1 MDSDIN
7 NETPESIESKRREAH
22 CCLCGAEGFD
32 IVMTDGRVL
41 HTDCYETLKEKESD
55 LHNQVDACSY
65 QIDTFSHQF
74 RVVQEESQSF
84 IGSISQ
90 FFGARDFQK
99 ELQALMLKDPRQTL
113 EKKKR
118 EANFDLMGVQRSL
131 VDLYNYWPDYPP
143 DWEERRD
150 RAKSSSRHECVA
162 CGSEKWLHVH
172 HKFSLQRG
180 GSNLPDN
187 LEVLCSDCH
196 GKEHNFDFKSGESRD
211 IKGYGDKK
219 SLIKEAMSKGRK
231 ISFLYR
237 KFGEDQSNKR
247 TILPKDFVQIES
259 RDKTRFNLCIKGHCD
274 LRHADRIFNLRKMS
288 KLRVLEK

>member
-7 NETPESIESKRREAH
+7 KKATELPEFTRREVH

-32 IVMTDGRVL
+32 ITLTDGRVL
-41 HTDCYETLKEKESD
+41 HDECYENLRDKESD
-55 LHNQVDACSY
+55 LNGQVDACSH
-65 QIDTFSHQF
+65 QIDTFSREF
-74 RVVQEESQSF
+74 SAVQEESQSF

-118 EANFDLMGVQRSL
+118 EANFDLMGVKRSL
-131 VDLYNYWPDYPP
+131 FDLYNYWPDYPP
-143 DWEERRD
+143 DWEERRE
-150 RAKSSSRHECVA
+150 RAKTASKHECTA
-162 CGSEKWLHVH
+162 CGSERWLHVH
-172 HKFSLQRG
+172 HRFSLQRG
-180 GSNLPDN
+180 GSNLPEN
-187 LEVLCSDCH
+187 LEVLCSYCH

-219 SLIKEAMSKGRK
+219 SLIKEAVSEGRK

-237 KFGEDQSNKR
+237 KFGEDQSYKR

-274 LRHADRIFNLRKMS
+274 LRHADRIFNLRRMS
-288 KLRVLEK
+288 KLRILE

>member
-7 NETPESIESKRREAH
+7 NEAPESIESKRREAH

-32 IVMTDGRVL
+32 IALTDGRVL
-41 HTDCYETLKEKESD
+41 HTECYEKLKEKESD
-55 LHNQVDACSY
+55 LHSQVDACSY

-74 RVVQEESQSF
+74 RVVQEESQSL

-150 RAKSSSRHECVA
+150 RAKSASRNECVA

-196 GKEHNFDFKSGESRD
+196 GKEHKFDFKSGDSRN
-211 IKGYGDKK
+211 IKGYGYKQKLIDEAIEKDK
-219 SLIKEAMSKGRK
+219 K

-237 KFGEDQSNKR
+237 KFDEERSHKR
-247 TILPKDFVQIES
+247 VIKPKGYKQVES
-259 RDKTRFNLCIKGHCD
+259 RGRGKFSLCIKGHCD
-274 LRHADRIFNLRKMS
+274 LRQANRVFALRRMS
-288 KLRVLEK
+288 KLRIVDK